1 VGVPRP
7 SLTHPALGRGTLS
20 SGQARQAS
28 IDPERMKAHER
39 DHHSR
44 YGRPAGCCWLQHFCA
59 VSPGNGH
66 SDGRANGIQF
76 VAAGIVA
83 GPRQRTAV
91 VSALA
96 SGSPASIRSARDSVA
111 GPVMTPY
118 IRMQALLSEAAAASG
133 QPEDVCSVT
142 AISGGGYQICY
153 PQGQGCQSFS
163 AFRSDATGRITGMDV
178 DGQPVSARLAV
189 GPSDSEH
196 GLVLTAVA
204 SYLGTSTGHV
214 DVIFRVRNVS
224 NHDISTGS
232 PPFLPVF
239 VTSPGGAQ
247 FNYDDFDSAIPGP
260 LRPGESAAV
269 VAAFHTRSFT
279 GTISLRTNNGF
290 EAILVS
296 SRLRKPGT

>member
-1 VGVPRP
+1 MRRTALDAMAALLAAAGCGTSAP
-7 SLTHPALGRGTLS
+7 SPQATVTVTAPPTAS
-20 SGQARQAS
+20 SSSQQAS
-28 IDPERMKAHER
+28 SLA
-39 DHHSR
+39 
-44 YGRPAGCCWLQHFCA
+44 
-59 VSPGNGH
+59 
-66 SDGRANGIQF
+66 RAN
-76 VAAGIVA
+76 A
-83 GPRQRTAV
+83 RLLM
-91 VSALA
+91 SALA

-118 IRMQALLSEAAAASG
+118 IRMQALLAEAAAASG
-133 QPEDVCSVT
+133 QPQDVGSVT

-178 DGQPVSARLAV
+178 DGQPVAARLAV
-189 GPSDSEH
+189 GPSDSQH

-247 FNYDDFDSAIPGP
+247 LNYDDFDSAIPGP

-269 VAAFHTRSFT
+269 VAAFHTRSVT